1 LNFLDLVDIQGN
13 EKGGEAISKQTFH
26 KRLSEAL
33 QYSCKDGVL
42 DDYEIAHLSD
52 FCFQKVSQSSSPVS
66 QLGRKEYQQASLC
79 NENVD
84 VMDMAKLFDANRRRQ
99 PGEILFFP
107 TAISRTLQ
115 KSLEAQRGDPK
126 LQMQSKI
133 PEGSH
138 TLNEVRKRKGNQ
150 IPKLNL
156 AESGQEVTG
165 KELDELTQGF
175 QRVQGELDKMSAK
188 LELMEAKVNLLDISH
203 DLKTSTSSTNSESE
217 AQVSVHQKSTPCAT
231 VQQSADDVQSAEEF
245 LLDVNCD
252 QNDLRKEADTVVLK
266 SLEECVLSIQRNVA
280 EIQIKQ
286 QKSIEEAV
294 SCATAAAVSEIMAEL
309 QSVRLKMESHASC
322 FLPVTPPIL
331 DQPRPGVTR
340 KEDGRSTK
348 QDNFESALNPV
359 LPDDPQMLHASDT
372 TAADGL
378 ALAWGEMCSC
388 ARRQSHGHRRT
399 RRFV

>member
-1 LNFLDLVDIQGN
+1 MQQSEIP
-13 EKGGEAISKQTFH
+13 KG
-26 KRLSEAL
+26 
-33 QYSCKDGVL
+33 
-42 DDYEIAHLSD
+42 SD
-52 FCFQKVSQSSSPVS
+52 S
-66 QLGRKEYQQASLC
+66 
-79 NENVD
+79 
-84 VMDMAKLFDANRRRQ
+84 
-99 PGEILFFP
+99 
-107 TAISRTLQ
+107 
-115 KSLEAQRGDPK
+115 
-126 LQMQSKI
+126 
-133 PEGSH
+133 
-138 TLNEVRKRKGNQ
+138 LNEVQKRSSNQ
-150 IPKLNL
+150 ISKPNL
-156 AESGQEVTG
+156 AESRQEITG

-175 QRVQGELDKMSAK
+175 QRVQGEFDKMSAK
-188 LELMEAKVNLLDISH
+188 LDLMEAKVNLLDFSH
-203 DLKTSTSSTNSESE
+203 GPKTCTSSANSDFE
-217 AQVSVHQKSTPCAT
+217 AQGSGHPKFTPCVA
-231 VQQSADDVQSAEEF
+231 VQQCADDVQSAEEHI
-245 LLDVNCD
+245 LDMGCA
-252 QNDLRKEADTVVLK
+252 QNDLTKEADTVVLK